1 MKISP
6 QTKIS
11 ALIKENPKA
20 IDAIASIN
28 SHFEKLRNPILR
40 KILASRVTIADA
52 ARIGNA
58 TVATFFEKLEPLGFQ
73 SENDN
78 VLAAKS
84 PASVQSQTKAKPS
97 DMPTDFVELDV
108 REAIE
113 TGNDPFNL
121 IMEAVKDLQPSQA
134 LKLINTFEPTPL
146 ITILNKRG
154 YRHFVEEISANL
166 VYTYFYKKVANKTV
180 ANAAEKVETLA
191 QPDAKN
197 TFGEMKQK
205 FAGRLRE
212 IDVRYLEMPLPM
224 TTILETLADLKPGE
238 ALFVIHKRVPQFLLP
253 QLAERGFAYTFREI
267 SPERVDLI
275 LYPENHGS
283 VN

>member
-28 SHFEKLRNPILR
+28 AHFEKLRNPILR

-73 SENDN
+73 SENDSLL
-78 VLAAKS
+78 VTKTPV
-84 PASVQSQTKAKPS
+84 PAQARKKEMPA
-97 DMPTDFVELDV
+97 DMPSELVELDV
-108 REAIE
+108 RQALA
-113 TGNDPFNL
+113 TGSDPFNE
-121 IMEAVKDLQPSQA
+121 IMEGVKKLQANQA

-154 YRHFVEEISANL
+154 YQHFVEEISPEL
-166 VYTYFYKKVANKTV
+166 VYTYFYKTV
-180 ANAAEKVETLA
+180 GHPAEKVETETK
-191 QPDAKN
+191 PEAKN
-197 TFGEMKQK
+197 TIAEKQQK
-205 FAGRLRE
+205 YQGRLRE

-224 TTILETLADLKPGE
+224 TTILETLADLKPEE

-253 QLAERGFAYTFREI
+253 QLAERGFAYTFQEI

-275 LYPENHGS
+275 IYPENHGS
-283 VN
+283 AN